1 MKERKIKN
9 IIKLI
14 NFVTLLIAL
23 FTLVFY
29 KFDTYK
35 LISGL
40 VALSCSISLYID
52 TFKK

>member
-1 MKERKIKN
+1 MKERKN

-14 NFVTLLIAL
+14 NFIVLLIAL

-29 KFDTYK
+29 EFDTYK

-40 VALSCSISLYID
+40 VVLSCSISLYIE
-52 TFKK
+52 TFKN

>member
-1 MKERKIKN
+1 MKERKN

-14 NFVTLLIAL
+14 DFIALLIAL

-29 KFDTYK
+29 EFDTYK

-40 VALSCSISLYID
+40 VVLSCSTSLYIE
-52 TFKK
+52 TFKN